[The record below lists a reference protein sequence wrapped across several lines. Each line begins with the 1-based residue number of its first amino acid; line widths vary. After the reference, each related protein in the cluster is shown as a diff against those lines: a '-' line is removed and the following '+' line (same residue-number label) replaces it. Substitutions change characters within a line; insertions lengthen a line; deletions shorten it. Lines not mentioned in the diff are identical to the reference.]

1 MAPIKTLPRRGLKRV
16 YLNKLKNTVMEI
28 KDGKL
33 PKDFK
38 TKFDTKESFHSYF
51 ESLYKQGIEQFLQ
64 AELDAHLGYEK
75 HNIEGNNSGNSRNGS
90 FPKTIKS
97 ETFGDLVL
105 NIPRDRNGAFEP
117 QIIPKGETMS
127 QKIEDAILGMYAR
140 GMTRSD
146 IVEQV
151 KSIYGISV
159 SESTISTIS
168 DKILADVEEWSKRL
182 LEPQYLI
189 VWMDAVHLKVRVDG
203 KYINNAMHVVIGLRA
218 DGIKEVLGMWLN
230 KTESASFWMSVLSD
244 LKIRGVEDILIACTD
259 NLAGF
264 TKAIKSVFPE
274 TITQLCIVHQIRN
287 STKFVVHKDRKT
299 FCNDLK
305 QIYTAVDEQTAAE
318 SLKDVKTK
326 WGEKYKYAIDSWENN
341 WENLIPFLDYPPE
354 LRKIMYTTN
363 TIENLN
369 RGIRKYTKTKVQFP
383 DEKSVKKSVYLAIKN
398 NEKSWTQVIPFWGLI
413 MNQFLVIFGNR
424 CKIKH

>member
-1 MAPIKTLPRRGLKRV
+1 
-16 YLNKLKNTVMEI
+16 MEI
-28 KDGKL
+28 KEGKL
-33 PKDFK
+33 PKDFAK
-38 TKFDTKESFHSYF
+38 EFTTKEDFHSYF
-51 ESLYKQGIEQFLQ
+51 ESLYKQGIEQLLQ
-64 AELDAHLGYEK
+64 GELDAHLGYEK
-75 HNIEGNNSGNSRNGS
+75 HKIEGNNSGNSRNGS

-105 NIPRDRNGAFEP
+105 NIPRDRNGKFDP
-117 QIIPKGETMS
+117 KIIQKGETMS
-127 QKIEDAILGMYAR
+127 QKIEDAILGMYSR

-151 KSIYGISV
+151 KSVYGISV

-168 DKILADVEEWSKRL
+168 DKILIDVEDWTKRI
-182 LEPQYLI
+182 LEPQYLV
-189 VWMDAVHLKVRVDG
+189 VWMDAVHLKVRTDG
-203 KYINNAMHVVIGLRA
+203 KYINNAMHIVIGLRT

-244 LKIRGVEDILIACTD
+244 LKCRGVEDIIIACTD
-259 NLAGF
+259 NLKGF
-264 TKAIKSVFPE
+264 TKAIKGVFPE

-287 STKFVVHKDRKT
+287 SLKFVVCKDRKT
-299 FCNDLK
+299 FCDDMK
-305 QIYTAVDEQTAAE
+305 QIYTSINQENAVEALN
-318 SLKDVKTK
+318 SLKSK
-326 WGEKYKYAIDSWENN
+326 WGQKYKYAIDGWENN
-341 WENLIPFLDYPPE
+341 WENIMPFLEYPPE
-354 LRKIMYTTN
+354 LRKIIYTTN

-369 RGIRKYTKTKVQFP
+369 RNIRKYTKTKVQFP

-398 NEKSWTQVIPFWGLI
+398 SNQGWKRPILGWGLI